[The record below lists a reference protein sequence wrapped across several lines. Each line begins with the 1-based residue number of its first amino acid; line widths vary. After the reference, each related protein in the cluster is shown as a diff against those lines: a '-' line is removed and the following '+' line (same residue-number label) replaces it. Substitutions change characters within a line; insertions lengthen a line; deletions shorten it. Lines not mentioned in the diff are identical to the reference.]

1 MNLFKWKENDNFY
14 KSFKTKEAFE
24 GNILNMKV
32 KVMVTNK
39 DRCHLKIFLKNLN
52 LIFTTLL
59 TILSQNQTKQSHS

>member
-1 MNLFKWKENDNFY
+1 MTTFVSQSKLKKRLR
-14 KSFKTKEAFE
+14 

>member
-1 MNLFKWKENDNFY
+1 MTTFVSQSKLKKRLR
-14 KSFKTKEAFE
+14 

-39 DRCHLKIFLKNLN
+39 DHCRLKIFLKNLN